1 MPAGPGPSPH
11 WLEMNAAI
19 DVMRARLMG
28 ADAFGID
35 ILELR
40 EGVGFWGFER
50 SVCAA
55 AAALVPDF
63 HIVPEI
69 DATVIRAREDR
80 GSASTAG

>member
-1 MPAGPGPSPH
+1 VAVAALAGNKCGH
-11 WLEMNAAI
+11 CRDA
-19 DVMRARLMG
+19 ARLMG
-28 ADAFGID
+28 ADAFGTD

-50 SVCAA
+50 SVGAAA